1 MTYIM
6 KKIEYGFQQLSLLL
20 VKVLENS
27 YLWNYFVILYL
38 LTS

>member
-20 VKVLENS
+20 VKVLESS